1 MAQPAMARAR
11 LQVPRQGPLNLPL
24 WFMMLAAAAYE
35 ALIIMRPGPTPPYR
49 FPTPF
54 AIPIFDTPFALVAIG
69 IGYLCLERHR
79 LRQDLESAAIGITL
93 WLTALLA
100 FAHILAQPDYPANPG
115 VNPGIAPYFFFAN
128 FFIGLAG
135 VGLAAQHGDRPFPLT
150 DRTRFMI
157 GAAAFALSVAF
168 VAGILVLRQHLPS
181 PVMSP
186 GRFTPLALKVGGL
199 MLGAFAVWV
208 LWGGRRR
215 LFGPER
221 DAFARYLLFACV
233 VWMTAL
239 LGLLTSRGF
248 RYSIPWY
255 LAGLARPLG
264 VGIVFVGL

>member
-1 MAQPAMARAR
+1 MAARPAPQMLTRAAGQR
-11 LQVPRQGPLNLPL
+11 SLAVPLVLVVGLG
-24 WFMMLAAAAYE
+24 
-35 ALIIMRPGPTPPYR
+35 ALYATVLLFTSVLDPYR
-49 FPTPF
+49 FRTPF
-54 AIPIFDTPFALVAIG
+54 AVPIFDTPFALMAIG
-69 IGYLCLERHR
+69 VGYLCLERHR

-115 VNPGIAPYFFFAN
+115 VNPGIAPYFFFAS

-221 DAFARYLLFACV
+221 DAFARYLLF
-233 VWMTAL
+233 
-239 LGLLTSRGF
+239 
-248 RYSIPWY
+248 
-255 LAGLARPLG
+255 
-264 VGIVFVGL
+264 